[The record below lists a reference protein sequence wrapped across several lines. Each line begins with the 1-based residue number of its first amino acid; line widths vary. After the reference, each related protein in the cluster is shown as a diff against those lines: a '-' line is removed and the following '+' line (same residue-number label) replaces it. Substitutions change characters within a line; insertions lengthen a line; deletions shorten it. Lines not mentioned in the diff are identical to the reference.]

1 MIPPRDEF
9 GVPGPVGVFQFL
21 LPATFFLHVLFMN
34 VALGTAVLAPFMAFA
49 ARSRPHVAE
58 ALRRLLTFWPI
69 AISMTITTG
78 VAPLLFVQVLYGHLF
93 YTSNILLGWTWLSI
107 LLLLLTGFYAVYLV
121 KPQTAQLP
129 QTTKGPQPA
138 NVREGLSSAAPPF
151 GGSSS
156 AIVSSRIALLI
167 YIAVAFVGIA
177 AIFTANS
184 TLMTQPDA
192 WPAVHAG
199 SRSAWGV
206 HAMLWPRLAH
216 NVIGSLAVTGLFIA
230 GAARAARSMSAE
242 TRERVITLGL
252 LLALVFTGLQILT
265 GVWFVATI
273 FHDAVSAFH
282 QPTPGTVLW
291 GLAVLSG
298 LALIVVLFRSL
309 EHPERPR
316 AVWLPVAL
324 AGFTLLGMSA
334 GRERVR
340 AGLLHN
346 HTDVVFTAAQ
356 VHPQTVNLWLFFG
369 CLVIGLGL
377 IAMMLR
383 WLFKPESRS
392 A

>member
-21 LPATFFLHVLFMN
+21 LPATFLLHVLFMN
-34 VALGTAVLAPFMAFA
+34 VALGTAVLAPVMAFA

-58 ALRRLLTFWPI
+58 ALRRLLAFWPI

-78 VAPLLFVQVLYGHLF
+78 VAPLLFAQVLYGHLF

-121 KPQTAQLP
+121 KPQTTQLS
-129 QTTKGPQPA
+129 QTTNGPQSDT
-138 NVREGLSSAAPPF
+138 VREGPPSSAPPVGGLQPAIAPW
-151 GGSSS
+151 
-156 AIVSSRIALLI
+156 RIALLI

-216 NVIGSLAVTGLFIA
+216 NVIGSLAITGLFIA
-230 GAARAARSMSAE
+230 GAARVARSMSAE

-265 GVWFVATI
+265 GVWFVVTI

-282 QPTPGTVLW
+282 QVTPGTVLW
-291 GLAVLSG
+291 GLAVLTG
-298 LALIVVLFRSL
+298 LALMVVLFRAL

-316 AVWLPVAL
+316 SVWLPVAL

-340 AGLLHN
+340 ASLLHN
-346 HTDVVFTAAQ
+346 YTNVFYTATQ
-356 VHPQTVNLWLFFG
+356 VRPQTVNLWLFFAI
-369 CLVIGLGL
+369 LVIGLGL

-383 WLFKPESRS
+383 WMTKPHST
-392 A
+392 